1 MLAFIFLTLFA
12 TSSYGALCPNGY
24 RHMTSI
30 DCGASTRKAIVCTPP
45 VCENTG
51 RKLLSGECI
60 SSACKAPSVSWMTS
74 VCNQVFGTAGTIKWE
89 PTESTCYPE
98 DPAYWVTYRNYQ
110 ISGDFCSNF
119 PKVKRSN
126 NLQFERGNLAFWQ
139 TSGDVSVVS
148 SEDGILPTRGKF
160 MAKLMASSTL
170 TRDDFFVQSCAK
182 SIQFSYNFLTNEYGD
197 LAYNDYMTISVT
209 DQNGNVYVSASLD
222 QVSVQSFPPSS
233 TQVWAHVSGW
243 NTVKLTLGNV
253 PKDVVLRLS
262 IHSAVYHQ
270 GDEIVDSAVLI
281 DQIKYNV

>member
-30 DCGASTRKAIVCTPP
+30 DCGTSTRKAIVCTPP

-60 SSACKAPSVSWMTS
+60 SSTCKAPSVSWMTS
-74 VCNQVFGTAGTIKWE
+74 VCNQVFGTSGTIKWE

-98 DPAYWVTYRNYQ
+98 NPAYWLAYRNYQ
-110 ISGDFCSNF
+110 VSGDFCSNF
-119 PKVKRSN
+119 PRVKRSN
-126 NLQFERGNLAFWQ
+126 NLQFERGNLLFWQ

-160 MAKLMASSTL
+160 MVKLVSGGTL
-170 TRDDFFVQSCAK
+170 SRNDFFIQPCAK
-182 SIQFSYNFLTNEYGD
+182 SIQFSYNFLTTEEGEVE
-197 LAYNDYMTISVT
+197 YNDYMTIKIFDESKE
-209 DQNGNVYVSASLD
+209 YLSASLD
-222 QVSVQSFPPSS
+222 QLSVQSFPSS
-233 TQVWAHVSGW
+233 ATGVWRHVSGW
-243 NTVKLTLGNV
+243 NTVRLSLTNV
-253 PKDVVLRLS
+253 PKDTVLRLS
-262 IHSAVYHQ
+262 IESAVFNV
-270 GDEIVDSAVLI
+270 GDDALPSAVLI